1 MVGVGALLGPFALRR
16 KKVEKQSLL
25 PSSPHP
31 GQSFGG
37 FLKFP
42 RDVPNSR
49 VTKGQS
55 IAPDKGLMT
64 QLSTH
69 AHSDTRSVPPP
80 LPDGPSIACLRPEM
94 FFC

>member
-1 MVGVGALLGPFALRR
+1 MVGVGTLLGRLGLRR
-16 KKVEKQSLL
+16 KKIEKQSL
-25 PSSPHP
+25 PSPHP

-55 IAPDKGLMT
+55 ITPDKGLMT

-69 AHSDTRSVPPP
+69 AHLDTRSVAPP
-80 LPDGPSIACLRPEM
+80 LPDGPSIACLQA
-94 FFC
+94 